1 MLGGSSALN
10 GSAWVP
16 PSQAGIDAWAALG
29 NPRWNWSTVLPY
41 LEKTYTITK
50 PGEDPGQGGGG
61 GPVQVTYP
69 ALEEGTPTEPLINA
83 WNEALKDQ
91 GYDFTSNI
99 LGGPKTIG
107 TRAYTA
113 AIDPD
118 SHSRSSTSTYAQEK
132 RSNLRIITG
141 ATVRKIPSNP
151 ESERSDRPNPRA
163 VATGVEAELDG
174 QIVSISAEK
183 DVILA
188 AGAFHTPKILELSGV
203 GQKDRLTE
211 LGIPVVMDLPGV
223 GENLQN
229 HVWSILPTPLKVEG
243 VQPGIKTLAFTHLD
257 KDEQENLIS
266 DDPNDQTSDR
276 VIKSI
281 LGNPDNASA
290 CLALSAM
297 PGGVALLVAISSF
310 PFSRGSCH
318 CSSANIDAKP
328 TVDPQFFAN
337 ELDIETMARHV
348 QNLYKLSNAPAFED
362 ILQPLEVP
370 QLETIKSTLR
380 GGSALATHHS
390 CGTAAMLPR
399 EAGGVVN
406 ENLRVYGTKNVRVV
420 DASVFPL
427 IPHANPM
434 STVYAVA
441 EKAVDMMNEPDVSE
455 Y

>member
-1 MLGGSSALN
+1 M
-10 GSAWVP
+10 
-16 PSQAGIDAWAALG
+16 
-29 NPRWNWSTVLPY
+29 
-41 LEKTYTITK
+41 
-50 PGEDPGQGGGG
+50 
-61 GPVQVTYP
+61 TYP

-91 GYDFTSNI
+91 GYNFTSNI

-113 AIDPD
+113 AIDP
-118 SHSRSSTSTYAQEK
+118 TSTYAQEK

-141 ATVRKIPSNP
+141 ATVRKILFNP
-151 ESERSDRPNPRA
+151 ELERSDRPNPRA

-266 DDPNDQTSDR
+266 DDHNDQTSDR

-281 LGNPDNASA
+281 LRNPDNASA

-297 PGGVALLVAISSF
+297 PGGELLYSSPSQAF
-310 PFSRGSCH
+310 HSLAEAVTVHLPTSMLSLQLIP
-318 CSSANIDAKP
+318 SSSLMNW
-328 TVDPQFFAN
+328 
-337 ELDIETMARHV
+337 
-348 QNLYKLSNAPAFED
+348 
-362 ILQPLEVP
+362 
-370 QLETIKSTLR
+370 TLR
-380 GGSALATHHS
+380 PWP
-390 CGTAAMLPR
+390 AMCR
-399 EAGGVVN
+399 
-406 ENLRVYGTKNVRVV
+406 TCT
-420 DASVFPL
+420 S
-427 IPHANPM
+427 
-434 STVYAVA
+434 
-441 EKAVDMMNEPDVSE
+441 
-455 Y
+455 